1 MADAPVGD
9 CPYGILSLWERR
21 PRRECS
27 RDQVTHSSS
36 VFYNCRSVCK
46 PDRLEYCTR
55 LSSASSNTRALR
67 RP

>member
-46 PDRLEYCTR
+46 PERLEY
-55 LSSASSNTRALR
+55 
-67 RP
+67 